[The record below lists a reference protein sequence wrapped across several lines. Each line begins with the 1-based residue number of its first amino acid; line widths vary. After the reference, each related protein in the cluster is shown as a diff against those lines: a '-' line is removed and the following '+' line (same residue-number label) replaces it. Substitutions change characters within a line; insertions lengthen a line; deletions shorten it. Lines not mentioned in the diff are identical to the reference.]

1 VIRDGGMMAQ
11 GYDEELDELISLSTN
26 ATDYLAEVERR
37 EKERT
42 GIASLKVGYNR
53 VHGYY
58 IEISKSQSDQAPTEY
73 IRRQTL
79 KNAERFITPE
89 LKEFEDKALSAKSR
103 ALSREKMLYET
114 LVRDLG
120 EDLIALQV
128 SAAALSELDVLTNLA
143 ERAETLRFVQPE
155 LVDESVM
162 NIQQGRHPVVENLIT
177 DPFVANN
184 TVLDQ
189 QQRMQIITGPNM
201 GGKSTYMRQV
211 AVITLLAYIG
221 SYVPAD
227 SATLGP
233 IDRIFTRMGSADDV
247 AGGRSTFMVE
257 MTETANILHNAS
269 ENSLVLMDEVGR
281 GTSTFDGLSLAWA
294 SAAHL
299 ADSINAFTLFATHY
313 FEMTGLPEQHN
324 NVRNVHLKA
333 TEHDDK
339 IIFLHSVENGPASQS
354 YGLQVAQLAGV
365 PGNVIDQ
372 AKAQLLQLEQQ
383 SPTEVSV
390 TAVSSPVETAVQPA
404 TVADAEFPMQGDMFS
419 AMPSAVEEKLG
430 ELNPDDLTPRQAL
443 EALYKLKDLL

>member
-1 VIRDGGMMAQ
+1 MLNV
-11 GYDEELDELISLSTN
+11 LSLPN
-26 ATDYLAEVERR
+26 
-37 EKERT
+37 
-42 GIASLKVGYNR
+42 
-53 VHGYY
+53 
-58 IEISKSQSDQAPTEY
+58 
-73 IRRQTL
+73 
-79 KNAERFITPE
+79 

-114 LVRDLG
+114 LVRELG
-120 EDLIALQV
+120 EDLINLQV

-143 ERAETLRFVQPE
+143 ERAETLRFVQPQ
-155 LVDESVM
+155 LVDESVLH
-162 NIQQGRHPVVENLIT
+162 IQQGRHPVVENLIT
-177 DPFVANN
+177 DPFVAND
-184 TVLDQ
+184 TQLDQ

-211 AVITLLAYIG
+211 AVITLLAYVG
-221 SYVPAD
+221 SYVPAE
-227 SATLGP
+227 AVTLGP

-313 FEMTGLPEQHN
+313 FEMTALPEQHDN
-324 NVRNVHLKA
+324 ACNVHLKA

-339 IIFLHSVENGPASQS
+339 IIFLHSVEQGPANQS

-365 PGNVIDQ
+365 PTNVITQ
-372 AKAQLLQLEQQ
+372 AKTQLQQLEQQ
-383 SPTEVSV
+383 APTQ
-390 TAVSSPVETAVQPA
+390 VQPA
-404 TVADAEFPMQGDMFS
+404 SQEPAASAQAAAEQPAQPQNQSQTDIQHQPQSQHQPQQGDMFS
-419 AMPSAVEEKLG
+419 VMPSVVEEKLG
-430 ELNPDDLTPRQAL
+430 TLDLDNMTPRQAL
-443 EALYKLKDLL
+443 ESLYHLKELL